1 METITYPQV
10 QEMVKRLPTK
20 KLSIAYRLL
29 VDLAD
34 KEVDM
39 LSPQLN
45 FMLLPLSDRRRI
57 MAQQAEKMVD
67 YYEQTSDERQD
78 WQAGDFIDEY

>member
-1 METITYPQV
+1 METITYTQV
-10 QEMVKRLPTK
+10 QEVVKRLPTK
-20 KLSIAYRLL
+20 KLPIAYSLL
-29 VDLAD
+29 VDLAN

-39 LSPQLN
+39 LSPQLD

-78 WQAGDFIDEY
+78 LQAGEFIDEY

>member
-1 METITYPQV
+1 MKTITHSQV
-10 QEMVKRLPTK
+10 HEVVKRLPTK
-20 KLSIAYRLL
+20 KLPIAYSLL
-29 VDLAD
+29 VDLAN

-39 LSPQLN
+39 LSPQLD

-57 MAQQAEKMVD
+57 MAQQAKKMVD

-78 WQAGDFIDEY
+78 WQAGDFINEY